1 MVDPGAKQSWFNFYI
16 FATRRQ
22 FMSFAATGQLNMSQ
36 IFIFCD
42 IFFWKSSEKGSE
54 RRAGKAESV
63 EKAQFTDNE

>member
-1 MVDPGAKQSWFNFYI
+1 
-16 FATRRQ
+16 
-22 FMSFAATGQLNMSQ
+22 MSFAATGQLNMSQ

-63 EKAQFTDNE
+63 EKTQLQIETFAKCHKFHIPE